1 MPNRGP
7 TATKVRTRVDR
18 STLSARRGIRIS
30 AWLIRVLRELAIA
43 GSRFSRQRAPEHT
56 SVPMT
61 TVSPYMDGVTVRLVR
76 YKWYGDPWEALDAV
90 DAAAPYSRLVRR
102 RRPARRSRHRR
113 ASGVRAQARA
123 ASGYGPRPGWWSTG
137 SVGDRG

>member
-76 YKWYGDPWEALDAV
+76 SKWYGDPWAALDAV
-90 DAAAPYSRLVRR
+90 AGPYSRLVRR
-102 RRPARRSRHRR
+102 RRPARRSRHRG

-123 ASGYGPRPGWWSTG
+123 LDGGLPARWVTA
-137 SVGDRG
+137 DE